1 MDSAQTSPS
10 VYNKGAVRFH
20 WISATAIIVMWP
32 IGKIMT
38 HLISKP
44 SQFLYSVHIG
54 LGLVVAALTL
64 ARVIWIF
71 RTQRP
76 EELEMPRW
84 EKTLFVANHYVLYGL
99 LGLLSL
105 SGIVM
110 LVTAGGF
117 DAVAL
122 RKNIDGPNDQ
132 HELASTVFL
141 VMFVMHVGGVV
152 YYQVKKGKTLRRMG
166 VPIG

>member
-1 MDSAQTSPS
+1 MGSAQTSPT
-10 VYNKGAVRFH
+10 VYDKATVRFH
-20 WISATAIIVMWP
+20 WISATAIIAMWP

-38 HLISKP
+38 HLIDKP

-64 ARVIWIF
+64 ARVVWIF
-71 RTQRP
+71 RTRRP

-84 EKTLFVANHYVLYGL
+84 EKILFVANHYVLYGL

-110 LVTAGGF
+110 LISAGGL

-122 RKNIDGPNDQ
+122 RKGDGPKDQ

-141 VMFVMHVGGVV
+141 IMFVMHVAGVV
-152 YYQVKKGKTLRRMG
+152 HYQVKKGKTLRRMG